1 MIFVVCKYKRHCKDG
16 FKAFIDRH
24 PAVKV
29 DENSLI
35 MQLAGTEIQL
45 KFILDDEYRY
55 DFSDPNNMVIF
66 WGGTSI
72 EELEYEISRTIR
84 LLI

>member
-35 MQLAGTEIQL
+35 MQLAGTEIHI
-45 KFILDDEYRY
+45 KFILDDEYDY
-55 DFSDPNNMVIF
+55 SNPNNMFIF
-66 WGGTSI
+66 WGGESI
-72 EELEYEISRTIR
+72 EELEYQISRTIR